1 MSNEEIK
8 QLFTSLSI
16 ENIKKL
22 MAFVDELL
30 AEQESVNE

>member
-1 MSNEEIK
+1 MSNEEMK
-8 QLFTSLSI
+8 QLFTSLSL
-16 ENIKKL
+16 ESIKKL